1 GYSLSYLDG
10 GNPIGPS
17 AITSTVGGT
26 YVIASL
32 NAGGY
37 SNITIA
43 FGGCSS
49 VPASGSLSDPS
60 SPVFAVS
67 LLTNPNTC
75 GGTQGS
81 IHIEGTG
88 TLSPSTLYSLS
99 YTDNGLEVGPAN
111 ITSDANGDFDITG
124 LDAGSY
130 TAFVLNLAGC
140 IGSQSGPVT
149 LLDPALPL
157 ATAGTTTPVLCEG
170 SVINLIGNTI
180 GGATYSWIGPNL
192 FTSND
197 EDPVIAAATA
207 TESGTYTLT
216 ITLNNCV
223 SLPSTVDVTVNAT
236 PVLIITD
243 PVPVCSPATV
253 SIIVPAITSGSA
265 NAGTLTYW
273 SDAAATSSLA
283 TPSSITA
290 TGTYYIQ
297 ANNNGCIAIAPVAV
311 TVVITPDVVT
321 NNPAAVCSSLTV
333 DLTVAAVTAG
343 SSNLGVLT
351 YWVDA
356 AGTLA
361 LTTPAAVTTSGTYY
375 IQSGISGCTDIE
387 PVVVTVNQTPNLV
400 ITNPTAVCTPATV
413 DLTAAAV
420 TVGSTNTGTLTYWT
434 DGTATISLG
443 TPGAVTTGGTY
454 YIQANNAGCTDL
466 NSVIVTVNQTPNLV
480 ITNPVAVCTPATVD
494 LTVAAVTTG
503 STNTG
508 TLTYWTDGAATIA
521 MGAPGSVASGGTYY
535 IQANNAGCADL
546 NPVVVTVNQT
556 PNLVI
561 TNPTAV
567 CTPATVDLTAAAVT
581 LGSTNTGTLTYW
593 TDGTATISLGTP
605 GAVTT
610 GGTYYIQANNAGCA
624 VISEVS
630 VIVNAT
636 PSFTLTVANP
646 SLCDLSDGSITISGL
661 TPSVNYS
668 VGYSDDGSAIAAA
681 TYTSSAGGII
691 SIAGLNAGN
700 YNNFSVT
707 IVPSGCT
714 GTSST
719 AITLINPGA
728 PVVTDLSDQT
738 VCDTYTLPAINI
750 TGPTTAQGY
759 YTATNGGGTQLAVGS
774 AVISTQMIYIYA
786 VNGACSDEESVFI
799 TVNNTPVLSVNDPAA
814 VCSPLAV
821 DITVAAVTTGSSNL
835 GVMTYWSDASATT
848 ALSTPSS
855 INTTGSYYIQSANGS
870 CIDIQ
875 PVNVVVNQTPVLTIT
890 NPTAVCYPEMVD
902 ITATSITS
910 GSTNSSN
917 LTYWNDFSAM
927 SSITI
932 PSSISTSGT
941 YYIQADNSGCT
952 DIEPVTVVVNTIP
965 SAPIAGS
972 DSSYCSNWN
981 LANMTA
987 SGTGGTYTWYTDPS
1001 LTAGSFF
1008 GTGSTISP
1016 QAMNGT
1022 VTYYVTETL
1031 NGCEGSAS
1039 TVTITI
1045 EDCDII
1051 VPTAFTPNGD
1061 GEHDVWEI
1069 IDLDNVYPKNAVTIY
1084 NRWGNV
1090 VFKSEEGNYSAKPWD
1105 GTYEGN
1111 PLPVSSYYFI
1121 IDFNENDVEPKTGT
1135 VTIIINNL

>member
-1 GYSLSYLDG
+1 LT
-10 GNPIGPS
+10 
-17 AITSTVGGT
+17 AAAVTVG
-26 YVIASL
+26 S
-32 NAGGY
+32 
-37 SNITIA
+37 
-43 FGGCSS
+43 
-49 VPASGSLSDPS
+49 
-60 SPVFAVS
+60 
-67 LLTNPNTC
+67 TNT
-75 GGTQGS
+75 
-81 IHIEGTG
+81 
-88 TLSPSTLYSLS
+88 
-99 YTDNGLEVGPAN
+99 
-111 ITSDANGDFDITG
+111 
-124 LDAGSY
+124 
-130 TAFVLNLAGC
+130 
-140 IGSQSGPVT
+140 
-149 LLDPALPL
+149 
-157 ATAGTTTPVLCEG
+157 
-170 SVINLIGNTI
+170 
-180 GGATYSWIGPNL
+180 
-192 FTSND
+192 
-197 EDPVIAAATA
+197 
-207 TESGTYTLT
+207 
-216 ITLNNCV
+216 
-223 SLPSTVDVTVNAT
+223 
-236 PVLIITD
+236 
-243 PVPVCSPATV
+243 
-253 SIIVPAITSGSA
+253 
-265 NAGTLTYW
+265 GTLTYW
-273 SDAAATSSLA
+273 TDG
-283 TPSSITA
+283 TA
-290 TGTYYIQ
+290 TIALGTPGAVTTGGTYYIQ
-297 ANNNGCIAIAPVAV
+297 ANNA
-311 TVVITPDVVT
+311 
-321 NNPAAVCSSLTV
+321 
-333 DLTVAAVTAG
+333 
-343 SSNLGVLT
+343 
-351 YWVDA
+351 
-356 AGTLA
+356 
-361 LTTPAAVTTSGTYY
+361 
-375 IQSGISGCTDIE
+375 GCTDLN

-420 TVGSTNTGTLTYWT
+420 TLGSTNTGTLTYWT
-434 DGTATISLG
+434 NGAATIALG
-443 TPGAVTTGGTY
+443 TPGAVTIGGTY

-466 NSVIVTVNQTPNLV
+466 NPVVVTVNQTPNLV

-521 MGAPGSVASGGTYY
+521 MGAPGSVAS
-535 IQANNAGCADL
+535 
-546 NPVVVTVNQT
+546 
-556 PNLVI
+556 
-561 TNPTAV
+561 
-567 CTPATVDLTAAAVT
+567 
-581 LGSTNTGTLTYW
+581 
-593 TDGTATISLGTP
+593 
-605 GAVTT
+605 

-714 GTSST
+714 GASST

-965 SAPIAGS
+965 SSPVAGS

-1001 LTAGSFF
+1001 LTSGSFF

-1069 IDLDNVYPKNAVTIY
+1069 IDLDNVYPMNAVTIY